1 MKTLL
6 ILLLLLPITSW
17 GKENPQIKRVIDADT
32 ILISAPFIPKPLK
45 QQIPLRLT
53 GVDTPNIKRF
63 ANCDR
68 EAKLGEEAK
77 RFVVDVIGKSK
88 KQEIKFVGM
97 DKYNRILGQVYL
109 DGKNLSDIL
118 LENGLAKPYTGG
130 KKESWCHK

>member
-1 MKTLL
+1 M
-6 ILLLLLPITSW
+6 
-17 GKENPQIKRVIDADT
+17 DADT

-53 GVDTPNIKRF
+53 GVDAPNIKRF

-68 EAKLGEEAK
+68 EAKLGTEAK
-77 RFVVDVIGKSK
+77 VFVEGLVARSK
-88 KQEIKFVGM
+88 KTEIKFVGM

-118 LENGLAKPYTGG
+118 LEKGLVKPYTGG
-130 KKESWCHK
+130 KKESWCH